1 MTEQPMSSD
10 VHASSGAYV
19 VDALEPAEREE
30 FERHLT
36 TCAMCRAEIAELSEA
51 AAMLSLL
58 TEQAPPPDVWA
69 KTVAQTRTIRQLPP
83 LDRAPAPVSRVDE
96 LAVRRARRSATVS
109 RWIAAAAAVVALA
122 AGGGF
127 VHSHQQLNTVR
138 ADGAATAQQLTDA
151 QAQQDATQH
160 LLSASDLKTA
170 RAPVTGGGTA
180 TVLSSASDGHMLFV
194 AAGLPT
200 LEASKTYQLWLI
212 DGAGKPVSAGTFRPS
227 AGATKQ
233 LVAGNLGST
242 AIVGLTVEP
251 SGGSKAP
258 TTTPIFAPTL
268 KA

>member
-1 MTEQPMSSD
+1 MTEQPVSPD

-19 VDALEPAEREE
+19 VDALDPAEREE

-51 AAMLSLL
+51 TSMLSLL
-58 TEQAPPPDVWA
+58 TEQAPPPEVWA
-69 KTVAQTRTIRQLPP
+69 RTVAQTRTIRQLPP
-83 LDRAPAPVSRVDE
+83 LERAPAPASRVDE
-96 LAVRRARRSATVS
+96 LAIRRARRTASVS

-127 VHSHQQLNTVR
+127 VHSHQQLNNVR
-138 ADGAATAQQLTDA
+138 ADRATTLQQLTDT
-151 QAQQDATQH
+151 QDKQDATQR

-180 TVLSSASDGHMLFV
+180 TVLASAKDGQVLFV

-200 LEASKTYQLWLI
+200 LAASKTYQLWLI
-212 DGAGKPVSAGTFRPS
+212 DGAGKPVSAGTFGSPS
-227 AGATKQ
+227 GTVQQ
-233 LVAGNLGST
+233 LVTGNLDST

>member
-1 MTEQPMSSD
+1 MTDQPISPD

-19 VDALEPAEREE
+19 VDALEPAERGE

-36 TCAMCRAEIAELSEA
+36 TCAMCRAEITELSEA

-58 TEQAPPPDVWA
+58 TEQTPPPDLWA

-83 LDRAPAPVSRVDE
+83 LENTPAGVSRVDE
-96 LAVRRARRSATVS
+96 LAVRRARRTATVS

-127 VHSHQQLNTVR
+127 VYSHQQLDSVR
-138 ADGAATAQQLTDA
+138 ADRATTVQQLTDT
-151 QAQQDATQH
+151 QAQQDATKR
-160 LLSASDLKTA
+160 LLAASDLKTA

-180 TVLSSASDGHMLFV
+180 TVLSSAKDGQMLFV

-200 LEASKTYQLWLI
+200 LAASKTYQLWLI
-212 DGAGKPVSAGTFRPS
+212 DGSGKPVSAGTFGS
-227 AGATKQ
+227 TTGIVQQ
-233 LVAGNLGST
+233 LVTGDLAST

>member
-1 MTEQPMSSD
+1 MTEQPISPD

-19 VDALEPAEREE
+19 VDALEPAERGE

-36 TCAMCRAEIAELSEA
+36 TCDICRAEIAELSEA

-58 TEQAPPPDVWA
+58 TEEAPPPDLWA
-69 KTVAQTRTIRQLPP
+69 RTVAQTRTIRQLPP
-83 LDRAPAPVSRVDE
+83 LEDVPAPGSRVDE
-96 LAVRRARRSATVS
+96 LAVRRARRTATVS

-127 VHSHQQLNTVR
+127 VYSQQQLGDVR
-138 ADGAATAQQLTDA
+138 ADRATTLQQLTDTRT
-151 QAQQDATQH
+151 QQDATQR
-160 LLSASDLKTA
+160 LLSAGDLKTA

-180 TVLSSASDGHMLFV
+180 TVLSSAKDGQMLFV

-200 LEASKTYQLWLI
+200 LAASKTYQLWLI
-212 DGAGKPVSAGTFRPS
+212 DGSGKPVSAGTFG
-227 AGATKQ
+227 AGASIVEQ
-233 LVAGNLGST
+233 LVTGDLGST

-258 TTTPIFAPTL
+258 TTTPIFAPPL

>member
-1 MTEQPMSSD
+1 MTQQPMSPD

-36 TCAMCRAEIAELSEA
+36 TCATCRAEIAELSEA

-58 TEQAPPPDVWA
+58 TETAPPPDLWA

-83 LDRAPAPVSRVDE
+83 LDRAPAPVSRLDE
-96 LAVRRARRSATVS
+96 LAVRRARRTATVS

-127 VHSHQQLNTVR
+127 VYSHQQLSTVR
-138 ADGAATAQQLTDA
+138 ADRATTLQQLTDTR
-151 QAQQDATQH
+151 AQQDATQR

-180 TVLSSASDGHMLFV
+180 TVLSSAKDGQMLFV

-200 LEASKTYQLWLI
+200 LAASKTYQLWLI
-212 DGAGKPVSAGTFRPS
+212 DGSGKPVSAGTFGS
-227 AGATKQ
+227 KAGIVQQ
-233 LVAGNLGST
+233 LVTGNLDST

>member
-1 MTEQPMSSD
+1 MIEQPTSPD

-36 TCAMCRAEIAELSEA
+36 TCDVCRAEIAELSEA
-51 AAMLSLL
+51 ASMLSLL
-58 TEQAPPPDVWA
+58 TEHTPPPDLWA

-83 LDRAPAPVSRVDE
+83 LDSAVTPASRVDE
-96 LAVRRARRSATVS
+96 LAVRRARRTATVS
-109 RWIAAAAAVVALA
+109 RWLAAAAAIVALA
-122 AGGGF
+122 AGSGF
-127 VHSHQQLNTVR
+127 VYSHQQLNDVR
-138 ADGAATAQQLTDA
+138 ADRAATAQQLTDV
-151 QAQQDATQH
+151 QTQQNETQH
-160 LLSASDLKTA
+160 LLAASDLKTA
-170 RAPVTGGGTA
+170 RAPVTGGGNA
-180 TVLSSASDGHMLFV
+180 TVLSSATDGHMLFV

-212 DGAGKPVSAGTFRPS
+212 DASGKPVSAGTFRPT

-233 LVAGNLGST
+233 LVAGDLGST